1 MSVINFIGGEKGGV
15 GKSFFAKIL
24 ISYHISK
31 RKPFTLFECD
41 DVNRDIFRAY
51 QNNKHSDVIIKI
63 EEVIFSK
70 AEKELSLPNKLLYAA
85 QESDVIVNL
94 PAGVHKLVGEWFKI
108 GRVQEQAED
117 TGAKLFLWYVCDG
130 DVTNLRLFEESRTK
144 IPIQHIFVKNMV
156 RLDEDEWV
164 SALNICNSYEGIHL
178 DLSEIPVVKIE
189 KLGYW
194 EAQALSQNYL
204 SFEEI
209 QREDVRI
216 ERIGRIEK
224 NTIKYFLRDALA
236 EVERV
241 ITSGEYSSGGS
252 LRRMTPKQEY
262 EEKYRERYEDKVVR
276 DEGSIAKLEKPKPA
290 MEETGK
296 GKDELPI
303 GDYEGVRDEGSVAKL
318 EKPKPAMEETGE
330 GKDELP
336 IGNRSGNKSKAT
348 GGKRS
353 QESESLGES
362 SSKGNESP
370 KSRRGASSNKVDS
383 SKNAENASLVME
395 DNKKKLDFVY
405 SVKVI
410 YNGEE
415 LCKEFPNED
424 DAIDYAL
431 KNKET
436 MMKRLEMMNVTV
448 EDFREAVKKHIIL
461 KRSKINT

>member
-24 ISYHISK
+24 ISYHIAK

-51 QNNKHSDVIIKI
+51 QNNKHSDVIIKV

-130 DVTNLRLFEESRTK
+130 DVTNLRLFEESRAK

-156 RLDEDEWV
+156 RLDEEEWV

-252 LRRMTPKQEY
+252 LRKMTPKQEY
-262 EEKYRERYEDKVVR
+262 EEKYREQYEDKVVR
-276 DEGSIAKLEKPKPA
+276 DEGS
-290 MEETGK
+290 
-296 GKDELPI
+296 
-303 GDYEGVRDEGSVAKL
+303 VAKQ

-370 KSRRGASSNKVDS
+370 KGRRGTSSNKVDS

-395 DNKKKLDFVY
+395 DNKNKLDFVY

-448 EDFREAVKKHIIL
+448 EDFREAVKEHIIL